1 MRSGHWSLGE
11 REEERDREE
20 TERKGRGGGGWRVE
34 RSLWNPLEDGIL
46 TYQCG
51 VKKLHFASQD
61 KV

>member
-20 TERKGRGGGGWRVE
+20 TERKGRVE
-34 RSLWNPLEDGIL
+34 RSLWNPLEDS
-46 TYQCG
+46 YQCG